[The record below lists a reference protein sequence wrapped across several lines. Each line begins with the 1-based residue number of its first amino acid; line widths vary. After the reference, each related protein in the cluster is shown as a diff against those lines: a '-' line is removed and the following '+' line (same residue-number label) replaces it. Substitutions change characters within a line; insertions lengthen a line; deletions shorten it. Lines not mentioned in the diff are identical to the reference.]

1 MFNSGIE
8 SPAVAFV
15 VNSTRVRDLSGFRR
29 RCQRAAAARGWEPFF
44 LETTLAD
51 RGLGLTRDAVMAR
64 ARLVFSAGGD
74 GTVRACAQALAG
86 TGVPL
91 AILPMGTANLA
102 ARALGVPSRLG
113 AALATGFGG
122 GGRRVDRAVAD
133 GEPFAGLAGSGLGA
147 AVVGAAPR
155 APQAGA
161 RVAALAGGGGA
172 RPGRRPPA

>member
-122 GGRRVDRAVAD
+122 GG
-133 GEPFAGLAGSGLGA
+133 GAG
-147 AVVGAAPR
+147 P
-155 APQAGA
+155 
-161 RVAALAGGGGA
+161 GGGEA
-172 RPGRRPPA
+172 KAKPGEVFHLGQDFAYRDPNRSKGLFTLGGKTQT